1 MKKFIFIT
9 DEGFT
14 FQPDSEN
21 YEPDIENM
29 QVVGFGEGNTIGDA
43 MENMIDENP
52 YLKNTRFNK
61 IIGIEI
67 KSYIQSVLFIKD
79 KFGQN
84 KCNLN

>member
-29 QVVGFGEGNTIGDA
+29 KVVGFGEGNTIGDA

>member
-14 FQPDSEN
+14 FQPGSED

-29 QVVGFGEGNTIGDA
+29 QVVGFGEGNTIDDA

-52 YLKNTRFNK
+52 YLKNTKFSK
-61 IIGIEI
+61 VIGIEI
-67 KSYIQSVLFIKD
+67 KSYKQSVLFIKN
-79 KFGQN
+79 KFDQN
-84 KCNLN
+84 K

>member
-14 FQPDSEN
+14 FQPGSED
-21 YEPDIENM
+21 YESDIENM
-29 QVVGFGEGNTIGDA
+29 QVVGFGEGNTMDDA

-52 YLKNTRFNK
+52 YLKNTKFNK
-61 IIGIEI
+61 VIGIEI
-67 KSYIQSVLFIKD
+67 KSYKQSVLFIKN

-84 KCNLN
+84 K

>member
-14 FQPDSEN
+14 FQPDSED

-29 QVVGFGEGNTIGDA
+29 QVVGFGEGNTIDDA

-52 YLKNTRFNK
+52 YLKDTKFNK
-61 IIGIEI
+61 VIGIEVR
-67 KSYIQSVLFIKD
+67 SYKQSVLFLKN
-79 KFGQN
+79 KFGQF
-84 KCNLN
+84 K

>member
-9 DEGFT
+9 GEGFT
-14 FQPDSEN
+14 FQPGSED

-29 QVVGFGEGNTIGDA
+29 QVIGFGEGNTIDDA

-52 YLKNTRFNK
+52 YLKNTKFNK
-61 IIGIEI
+61 VIGIEI
-67 KSYIQSVLFIKD
+67 KSYKQSVLFIKN

-84 KCNLN
+84 K

>member
-14 FQPDSEN
+14 FQPGSED
-21 YEPDIENM
+21 YESDIENM
-29 QVVGFGEGNTIGDA
+29 QVVGFGEGNTIDGA
-43 MENMIDENP
+43 MDNMIDENP

-61 IIGIEI
+61 VIGIEI
-67 KSYIQSVLFIKD
+67 KSYKQSVLFIED

-84 KCNLN
+84 K

>member
-9 DEGFT
+9 EEGFT
-14 FQPDSEN
+14 FQPGSED

-29 QVVGFGEGNTIGDA
+29 QVVGFGEGNTIDDA

-52 YLKNTRFNK
+52 YLKNTKFNK
-61 IIGIEI
+61 VIGIEI
-67 KSYIQSVLFIKD
+67 KSYKQSVLFIKN

-84 KCNLN
+84 K